1 MTRLLWRSS
10 RRHLARHPW
19 QIGLAILGVALGV
32 AVVVSVDLANASAR
46 RAFSLSTEAVTGRT
60 THQILGGPEGLPD
73 EVVRR
78 LAVDARLAGEL
89 PMAPV
94 VEGFGMIP
102 RKPGAATRI
111 IRILG
116 VDPFSEQPF
125 RPYLNPPSPGEGR
138 EEDGRGGQGV
148 RVDLGP
154 LLTRPRAGVLSAA
167 TAREL
172 GVRPGGTFELRVGGV
187 PRTVELAGVLEPMD
201 ESTRRGLSDLLM
213 MDIAAAQELLERAG
227 RIDRIDL
234 IVPAGPAGER
244 LLARAA
250 AVLPP
255 GARILR
261 AEALAQSTEEMTRTF
276 RISLS
281 AMSLLALVCGAFLI
295 YNTMTFSV
303 VQRRTQIGL
312 LRALGVTRDQVF
324 ALVLAEAAAVALV
337 GTAAGLGAG
346 VLLGRE
352 LVRLVTQTIN
362 DLYFV
367 LSVRELAIPPL
378 SLAKGVALG
387 IGATLFATLAPASE
401 ATQAPPRAVLTRSAL
416 EARLRKALPRATAIG
431 LGLLLLG
438 GALLALPAGLAMGF
452 TGLFAVILGCA
463 LLAPGATV
471 VLMRLLRPPMGAL
484 FGVLG
489 RMSANGVVT
498 ALSRTAVA
506 IATLVIAVSVTV
518 GVGVMIDSFRQ
529 TVVRWL
535 EASLR
540 DDVYATVPSRG
551 AGFAGMDLDPA
562 VVRRAAALPGVEA
575 VHTIRRVEIPTE
587 EGPIRMVVLG
597 MTVVLETTDRR
608 WVSRYELQQGDPDE
622 VWPAFLRD
630 GAIVVSE
637 PFSRRFNVHAGD
649 SFRLP
654 TGRGARTFRIAG
666 VYTDFASNQGL
677 VMMSRATYERFWNDR
692 QLSGFS
698 IDLAPGV
705 DPDRTI
711 ERLRSMP
718 GGEGLIAQPNQALK
732 RISMEIFDRTFRI
745 TGVLRLLAGLVAF
758 IGVLSA
764 LMALQLERTRE
775 VGVLRANGMTPG
787 QVGQLVTSQT
797 GLMGLTA
804 GLLSIPV
811 GLALAAILIHVINRR
826 SFGWTIHMEV
836 APEILLEALFLALAA
851 ALLAGLYPAWK
862 MARTSPA
869 VALRE
874 E

>member
-1 MTRLLWRSS
+1 VTPLLWRSS
-10 RRHLARHPW
+10 RRHLVRHPW
-19 QIGLAILGVALGV
+19 QIGLAVLGVALGV
-32 AVVVSVDLANASAR
+32 AVVVSIDLANASAR
-46 RAFSLSTEAVTGRT
+46 RAFSLSTETVTGRT

-73 EVVRR
+73 DAFRR
-78 LAVDARLAGEL
+78 LAVDAGLAGEL

-94 VEGFGMIP
+94 VEGFGGIR
-102 RKPGAATRI
+102 RKPGEAVRI
-111 IRILG
+111 FRILG

-125 RPYLNPPSPGEGR
+125 RPYLNGGAGKSEGT
-138 EEDGRGGQGV
+138 RGFSI
-148 RVDLGP
+148 DLAP

-172 GVRPGGTFELRVGGV
+172 GVRPGESFRLRIGGV
-187 PRTVELAGVLEPMD
+187 PREVELVGVLEPAD
-201 ESTRRGLSDLLM
+201 ESARRGMADLLV
-213 MDIAAAQELLERAG
+213 MDVAAAQELLERAG
-227 RIDRIDL
+227 WIDRIDL
-234 IVPAGPAGER
+234 IVPAGATGER
-244 LLARAA
+244 LLARAT

-276 RISLS
+276 QISLS

-303 VQRRTQIGL
+303 VQRRTQIGI
-312 LRALGVTRDQVF
+312 LRALGVTRNQVF

-346 VLLGRE
+346 ILLGRE

-367 LSVRELAIPPL
+367 LTVRELAIPPL
-378 SLAKGVALG
+378 TLVKGTVLG
-387 IGATLFATLAPASE
+387 LGATLLAALAPAIE
-401 ATQAPPRAVLTRSAL
+401 ATRAPPRAVLTRSTL
-416 EARLRKALPRATAIG
+416 EARLRKALPRVTALG
-431 LGLLLLG
+431 VGLLLLG
-438 GALLALPAGLAMGF
+438 GGLLALPAGLTMGF
-452 TGLFAVILGCA
+452 TGLFGVILGCA

-551 AGFAGMDLDPA
+551 GGYAGYDLDPE
-562 VVRRAAALPGVEA
+562 VPRRAAALPGVVG

-587 EGPIRMVVLG
+587 EGPIRMIVLG
-597 MTVVLETTDRR
+597 ADRQGLQG
-608 WVSRYELQQGDPDE
+608 YELQQGDPDD
-622 VWPAFLRD
+622 VWPAFLQED
-630 GAIVVSE
+630 AVVVSE
-637 PFSRRFNVHAGD
+637 PFSRRFQVNAGD
-649 SFRLP
+649 DLRLP
-654 TGRGARTFRIAG
+654 TERGERTFRIAG
-666 VYTDFASNQGL
+666 VYTDFTSNQGL
-677 VMMSRATYERFWNDR
+677 VMISRANYLRFWTDR
-692 QLSGFS
+692 RLSGFS
-698 IDLAPGV
+698 LDLAPGV

-711 ERLRSMP
+711 ELLRRMP
-718 GGEGLIAQPNQALK
+718 GGEALIAQPNQALK
-732 RISMEIFDRTFRI
+732 RISMVIFDRTFRI
-745 TGVLRLLAGLVAF
+745 TEVLRILAGLVAF

-775 VGVLRANGMTPG
+775 LGVLRANGVTPG
-787 QVGQLVTSQT
+787 QVWQLVTSQT
-797 GLMGLTA
+797 GLMGLAA

-811 GLALAAILIHVINRR
+811 GLALAAIMIYVINRR
-826 SFGWTIHMEV
+826 SFGWTIRMEV
-836 APEILLEALFLALAA
+836 APEILLQALLLALAA

-869 VALRE
+869 LALRE

>member
-1 MTRLLWRSS
+1 VTRLLWRSS
-10 RRHLARHPW
+10 RRHLIRHPW
-19 QIGLAILGVALGV
+19 QIGLATLGVALGV
-32 AVVVSVDLANASAR
+32 AVVVSIDLANASAR
-46 RAFSLSTEAVTGRT
+46 RAFSLSTETVTGRT

-73 EVVRR
+73 SAFRR
-78 LAVDARLAGEL
+78 LAVDAGLAGDL

-94 VEGFGMIP
+94 VEGFGRM
-102 RKPGAATRI
+102 RGKPGEGARI

-125 RPYLNPPSPGEGR
+125 RPYLHGGAGESQNTRGSLGDNP
-138 EEDGRGGQGV
+138 
-148 RVDLGP
+148 VDLAP
-154 LLTRPRAGVLSAA
+154 LLTRPRAGVLSVA
-167 TAREL
+167 TAREI
-172 GVRPGGTFELRVGGV
+172 GVDPGETFRLWISGRERE
-187 PRTVELAGVLEPMD
+187 VEVAGILEPTD
-201 ESTRRGLSDLLM
+201 ESTRRGLADLLV

-234 IVPAGPAGER
+234 IVPEGAAGER

-261 AEALAQSTEEMTRTF
+261 AEALSRSTEEMTRTF

-303 VQRRTQIGL
+303 VQRRTQIGI

-346 VLLGRE
+346 ILLGRE

-367 LSVRELAIPPL
+367 LSVRDLAIPPL
-378 SLAKGVALG
+378 TLVKGTALG
-387 IGATLFATLAPASE
+387 IGATLLAALAPAVE

-416 EARLRKALPRATAIG
+416 EARLRKALPRVAAIG

-438 GALLALPAGLAMGF
+438 GALLALPAGLSVGF
-452 TGLFAVILGCA
+452 TGLFGVILGCA

-489 RMSANGVVT
+489 RMSANGVVA

-535 EASLR
+535 EATLR

-551 AGFAGMDLDPA
+551 GGYAGVDLDPE

-575 VHTIRRVEIPTE
+575 VHTVRRVEIPTE
-587 EGPIRMVVLG
+587 EGPVRMVVLG
-597 MTVVLETTDRR
+597 TDRR
-608 WVSRYELQQGDPDE
+608 GLESYELQQGDPDD
-622 VWPAFLRD
+622 VWPAFLQGD
-630 GAIVVSE
+630 AIVVSE
-637 PFSRRFNVHAGD
+637 PFSRRFKVNAGD
-649 SFRLP
+649 SFPLP
-654 TGRGARTFRIAG
+654 TERGARTFRIAG
-666 VYTDFASNQGL
+666 VYTDFTSNQGL
-677 VMMSRATYERFWNDR
+677 VMISRAGYLRFWTDR
-692 QLSGFS
+692 RLSGFS
-698 IDLAPGV
+698 LDLAPGV

-711 ERLRSMP
+711 ERLRAVA
-718 GGEGLIAQPNQALK
+718 GGATLIAQPNRALK

-764 LMALQLERTRE
+764 LMALQLERSRE
-775 VGVLRANGMTPG
+775 LGVLRANGVTPG
-787 QVGQLVTSQT
+787 QVWQLVTSQT
-797 GLMGLTA
+797 GLMGLAA

-811 GLALAAILIHVINRR
+811 GLTLAAIMIFVINRR
-826 SFGWTIHMEV
+826 SFGWTIRMEV
-836 APEILLEALFLALAA
+836 APEILLQALLLALAA

>member
-10 RRHLARHPW
+10 RRHLARSPW

-32 AVVVSVDLANASAR
+32 AVVVSIDLANASAR
-46 RAFSLSTEAVTGRT
+46 RAFSLSTETVTGRT
-60 THQILGGPEGLPD
+60 THQIVGGPGGLPD
-73 EVVRR
+73 AIFRR
-78 LAVDARLAGEL
+78 LVVNAGLAGDL

-94 VEGFGMIP
+94 VEGFGRIP
-102 RKPGAATRI
+102 GKPGEGTRVL
-111 IRILG
+111 RILG
-116 VDPFSEQPF
+116 VDPFSERPF
-125 RPYLNPPSPGEGR
+125 RPYLNGGSPSLGEGR
-138 EEDGRGGQGV
+138 EEDGRGGQGG
-148 RVDLGP
+148 RIDLAP

-172 GVRPGGTFELRVGGV
+172 GVHPGGTFRLRIGGE
-187 PRTVELAGVLEPMD
+187 PREVELAGVLNPAD
-201 ESTRRGLSDLLM
+201 ESTRRGLSDLLV
-213 MDIAAAQELLERAG
+213 MDIAAAQELLDRSP

-234 IVPAGPAGER
+234 IVPEGPQGER
-244 LLARAA
+244 LLKRAA

-261 AEALAQSTEEMTRTF
+261 AEARSRSTEEMTRAF
-276 RISLS
+276 RLNLS
-281 AMSLLALVCGAFLI
+281 ALSLLALVCGAFLI

-303 VQRRTQIGL
+303 VQRRTQIGI

-324 ALVLAEAAAVALV
+324 SLVLAEAAAVALV

-346 VLLGRE
+346 ILLGRE

-367 LSVRELAIPPL
+367 LSVRELAVPPL
-378 SLAKGVALG
+378 TLAKGAALG
-387 IGATLFATLAPASE
+387 IGATLLAALAPAVE
-401 ATQAPPRAVLTRSAL
+401 ATRAPPRAVLTRSTL
-416 EARLRKALPRATAIG
+416 EARLRKALPRVAILG
-431 LGLLLLG
+431 LGLLWAG
-438 GALLALPAGLAMGF
+438 AALLALPAGLMMGF
-452 TGLFAVILGCA
+452 TGLFGVILGCA

-471 VLMRLLRPPMGAL
+471 VLMRLLRAPMGAL

-506 IATLVIAVSVTV
+506 ISALVIAVSVTV

-535 EASLR
+535 DASLR

-551 AGFAGMDLDPA
+551 GGFAGADLDPE

-575 VHTIRRVEIPTE
+575 VHTIRRMEIPTE
-587 EGPIRMVVLG
+587 QGPIRVIVLG
-597 MTVVLETTDRR
+597 TGRQGL
-608 WVSRYELQQGDPDE
+608 SGYELQQGDPDE
-622 VWPAFLRD
+622 VWPAFLHGD
-630 GAIVVSE
+630 AVIVSE
-637 PFSRRFNVHAGD
+637 PFSRRHGMNAGD
-649 SFRLP
+649 RLRLP
-654 TGRGARTFRIAG
+654 TERGVRTFRIAG
-666 VYTDFASNQGL
+666 VYSDFASDQGL
-677 VMMSRATYERFWNDR
+677 VMMSRGTYLRFWNDR
-692 QLSGFS
+692 RLSGFS
-698 IDLAPGV
+698 LDLAPGV

-711 ERLRSMP
+711 ERLRAAA
-718 GGEGLIAQPNQALK
+718 GGTALIARPNRALK
-732 RISMEIFDRTFRI
+732 RLSLEIFDRTFRI

-764 LMALQLERTRE
+764 LMALQLERSRE
-775 VGVLRANGMTPG
+775 LGVLRANGVTPG
-787 QVGQLVTSQT
+787 QVWQLVTSQT
-797 GLMGLTA
+797 GLMGLAA

-811 GLALAAILIHVINRR
+811 GLALAAIMIFVINRR
-826 SFGWTIHMEV
+826 SFGWTIRLEV
-836 APEILLEALFLALAA
+836 SPEILLEALLLALAA
-851 ALLAGLYPAWK
+851 AILAGLYPAWK

>member
-46 RAFSLSTEAVTGRT
+46 RAFSLSTEAISGRT

-94 VEGFGMIP
+94 VEGFGRIP
-102 RKPGAATRI
+102 GKPGAGSRVL
-111 IRILG
+111 RILG
-116 VDPFSEQPF
+116 VDPFLEQPF
-125 RPYLNPPSPGEGR
+125 RPYLNGGAGDSEGT
-138 EEDGRGGQGV
+138 RGFS
-148 RVDLGP
+148 VDLGP

-167 TAREL
+167 TARDL
-172 GVRPGGTFELRVGGV
+172 GARPGATFELRVGGAL
-187 PRTVELAGVLEPMD
+187 RTVELAGVLEPAD
-201 ESTRRGLSDLLM
+201 ESTRRGLADLLV
-213 MDIAAAQELLERAG
+213 MDIAAAQELLG
-227 RIDRIDL
+227 RTGHIDRIDL
-234 IVPAGPAGER
+234 IVPEGAAGER

-276 RISLS
+276 RVSLS

-303 VQRRTQIGL
+303 VQRRTQIGI

-337 GTAAGLGAG
+337 GTAVGLGAG

-378 SLAKGVALG
+378 SLAKGAALG
-387 IGATLFATLAPASE
+387 IGATLLATLAPASE

-452 TGLFAVILGCA
+452 TGLFGVILGCA

-518 GVGVMIDSFRQ
+518 GVGVMIDSFRR

-551 AGFAGMDLDPA
+551 AGFAGMDLGPE

-587 EGPIRMVVLG
+587 EGPLRMVVLG
-597 MTVVLETTDRR
+597 TTDRR
-608 WVSRYELQQGDPDE
+608 WLAGYELQQGDPDE
-622 VWPAFLRD
+622 VWPAFLQGD
-630 GAIVVSE
+630 AIVVSE
-637 PFSRRFNVHAGD
+637 PFSRRFQVNAGD

-654 TGRGARTFRIAG
+654 TERGARTFRIAG
-666 VYTDFASNQGL
+666 VYTDFTSNQGL

-698 IDLAPGV
+698 LDLAPGV

-711 ERLRSMP
+711 ERLRAVP
-718 GGEGLIAQPNQALK
+718 GGEVLIAQPNQALK

-764 LMALQLERTRE
+764 LMALQLERVRE
-775 VGVLRANGMTPG
+775 LGVLRANGMTPG

-797 GLMGLTA
+797 GLMGLVA

-811 GLALAAILIHVINRR
+811 GLALAAILIYVINRR

-836 APEILLEALFLALAA
+836 APDILLESLLLALAA